1 MSYQL
6 RPQLWVDYL
15 AVGAQSLGT
24 VPAQQVIALG
34 QPVLQGIG
42 LAAGTQSVANVQVGG
57 GESPSQSDFNTAIDA
72 LAVLLKAAVAANL
85 AQIQGF
91 STGGG

>member
-1 MSYQL
+1 MYI
-6 RPQLWVDYL
+6 DYL
-15 AVGAQSLGT
+15 AVGAQALGT

-42 LAAGTQSVANVQVGG
+42 LTAGTQSVANVQVPG
-57 GESPSQSDFNTAIDA
+57 GESPTAANFNTAIDA
-72 LAVLLKAAVAANL
+72 LAVLLKAAVLANL
-85 AQIQGF
+85 TQINGF